1 MELTKEF
8 DKKTLTISISGH
20 IDATTA
26 PELEKMAKEEFNKCE
41 KMIFDFTKVEYISSA
56 GLRVLLSSHKLM
68 ASKGGELI
76 IRNVIGDV
84 RNILDM
90 TGFSGFLTI
99 K

>member
-1 MELTKEF
+1 MELTKQL
-8 DKKTLTISISGH
+8 DKKTLTVLISGH

-26 PELEKMAKEEFNKCE
+26 PDLEKMAKEEFNNCDT
-41 KMIFDFTKVEYISSA
+41 MVFDFAKVEYISSA
-56 GLRVLLSSHKLM
+56 GLRVLLSTHKLM
-68 ASKGGELI
+68 ASKGGELVI
-76 IRNVIGDV
+76 KNVIGDV